1 MFIHKKM
8 KATIFSRL
16 VIGFIAIL
24 FLAMT
29 VSIYSI
35 FQLSH
40 LENVTKSIISVDN
53 QLMAHQQK
61 MLDYILTMMRYERK
75 FIIIK
80 DESLFKHFFLTKNNF
95 DKQLKDATALA
106 DSSEAVDI
114 LNTIRNG
121 YHHYQDLFNEEV
133 AHIRSGNQYSVNL
146 FGQKKEAAVNG
157 VIDGLE
163 NLSDYIKT
171 GTYNKVNKLGKAEV
185 NASKVAITM
194 GSVSLVFGIIISI
207 YLTYTITSPLS
218 LIKKKTKE
226 IARGD
231 FGNDL
236 ELSAPPEIEELAH
249 AFNSMCAKLKEI
261 DKLKSDFFSLMSHEL
276 RTPLTTIKEGTNI
289 FLEGLEEGEAT
300 KKQKKLMTII
310 NEESIRLINLV
321 NSLLDLSKVEA
332 GMMVYNFTQA
342 DITLLIKKVTREIEP
357 LSMTKKITVK
367 TEIQDGLPLVKM
379 DSDRIL
385 HVLRNL
391 LGNAL
396 KFTEDG
402 GQVAMSA
409 EADNKVLK
417 VSVSDTGRGISKD
430 DLNSIFEKYHKVN
443 AKDKGTGLGL
453 FIVKHFIDAH
463 GGKVWVEETST
474 QGTTFSF
481 ALPL

>member
-1 MFIHKKM
+1 M

-16 VIGFIAIL
+16 VIGFFAIL

-53 QLMAHQQK
+53 QLIDHQQK
-61 MLDYILTMMRYERK
+61 MSDYILTMMRYERK

-80 DESLFKHFFLTKNNF
+80 DEGLYKHFFLTKSNF
-95 DKQLKDATALA
+95 DKQLKEAAALPNA
-106 DSSEAVDI
+106 AEAVDI
-114 LNTIRNG
+114 ISNIRKS
-121 YHHYQDLFNEEV
+121 YQQYQDFFNEEV
-133 AHIRSGNQYSVNL
+133 AHIRSGTEYSVDA
-146 FGQKKEAAVNG
+146 FGQKKESAVNG
-157 VIDGLE
+157 IMEELKK
-163 NLSDYIKT
+163 LSDYSKT
-171 GTYNKVNKLGKAEV
+171 STYNKVKKLGEAEV
-185 NASKVAITM
+185 NASNVAIII
-194 GSVSLVFGIIISI
+194 GSISLAFGIIISI
-207 YLTYTITSPLS
+207 YITYTITRPLS
-218 LIKKKTKE
+218 LIKKKTQE
-226 IARGD
+226 IAKGN

-236 ELSAPPEIEELAH
+236 ELSSPPEIEELAH

-261 DKLKSDFFSLMSHEL
+261 DKVKSDFFSLMSHEL

-300 KKQKKLMTII
+300 KKQKRLMTII

-332 GMMVYNFTQA
+332 GMMLYNFTQA
-342 DITLLIKKVTREIEP
+342 DITLLIRKVTREIEP
-357 LSMTKKITVK
+357 LAETKKISVK
-367 TEIQDGLPLVKM
+367 IQIQDGLPLVKM
-379 DSDRIL
+379 DCDRIL

-402 GQVAMSA
+402 GQVEMSA
-409 EADNKVLK
+409 QVDQKDLK

-430 DLNSIFEKYHKVN
+430 NLNEIFEKYHKGN
-443 AKDKGTGLGL
+443 SKDKGTGLGL

-463 GGKVWVEETST
+463 GGKVWVEETSK

-481 ALPL
+481 SLPL